1 MLEHVVFIDVE
12 DGQGD
17 DDNDQH
23 QDDEDH
29 EADVAADHAVV
40 EDDVVS
46 PPLPAPGP
54 SHNLLLDICPR

>member
-12 DGQGD
+12 DRQGY

-46 PPLPAPGP
+46 PPLPAPCP